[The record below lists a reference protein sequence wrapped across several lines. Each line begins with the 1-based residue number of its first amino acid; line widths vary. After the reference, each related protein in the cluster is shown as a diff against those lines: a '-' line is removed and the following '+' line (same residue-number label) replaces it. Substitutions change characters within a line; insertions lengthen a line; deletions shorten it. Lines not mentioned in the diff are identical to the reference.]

1 MRLPIINKHN
11 KISTA
16 SFLKWYIIE
25 RIKGRGEKAL
35 KEIQWRFDKLDKNVK
50 KIIIIALLSSGKE
63 ERAWV
68 YKQLYDYWD
77 NAFMNKIKEVFETY
91 HETDCCSIIINY
103 FPISYIQEHMD
114 ELYVC
119 YDLLSLRLISDH
131 VDFFP
136 DWKRLFLGCPS
147 SALPILELPDLKIS
161 DSEASDIL
169 YGTVH
174 IFATIAFLG
183 HDIDKY
189 IKKRG
194 EPVVPSAL
202 DIFSCL
208 IDILVSKG
216 CNQAVNKFYE
226 WEKELYLTI
235 KNSDTFIKFNE
246 KGKTNKCGIMCIT
259 KKYYYRMLPDK
270 YKSPTDSIIDW
281 FEDDLSYVKKMEDIN
296 PNLTLLIDKLG
307 LETTDY

>member
-1 MRLPIINKHN
+1 MRLAILDKKK
-11 KISTA
+11 KITTA
-16 SFLKWYIIE
+16 SFMKWYIIE
-25 RIKGRGEKAL
+25 VKKGKGVEAR
-35 KEIQWRFDKLDKNVK
+35 KEIQQRFYALDRNDK
-50 KIIIIALLSSGKE
+50 KIIILALLSRGKE
-63 ERAWV
+63 ERALV

-91 HETDCCSIIINY
+91 HETDCCSLIINY

-136 DWKRLFLGCPS
+136 DWKKLFLGCPS
-147 SALPILELPDLKIS
+147 SALSILELPDLKIS

-174 IFATIAFLG
+174 IFATIAFFD

-194 EPVVPSAL
+194 EPVVPSDL

-235 KNSDTFIKFNE
+235 KNSDTFIKYNE
-246 KGKTNKCGIMCIT
+246 KGKSNKCGIMCIT
-259 KKYYYRMLPDK
+259 KKYYYRMLPHK
-270 YKSPTDSIIDW
+270 YRSPTDPVIDW
-281 FEDDLSYVKKMEDIN
+281 FEEDSSYVKRMENIN